1 MSRRDPRDLLATI
14 VAAEE
19 VSDEREPFRLY
30 YTNGGP
36 VILAPPKWLDGE
48 PVPSSVEVDDL
59 EERGWVRVYPSEG
72 SGRDFASTVRGQEVA
87 RAYARERAAAEASV
101 VSLDWPSVNPVLERF
116 LGAYESQGAPE
127 HGVECQSVLNG
138 LDDPSGSRAL
148 VRELVRGGYLD
159 AVNEIDQSDIPVT
172 VRPSLIALRI
182 MGRWP
187 VTAPEAALDGLVEA
201 LNTAIVATDDEGQK
215 SKLTRI
221 RDGLLGAGRDVAL
234 AYFEKKVGI

>member
-1 MSRRDPRDLLATI
+1 
-14 VAAEE
+14 
-19 VSDEREPFRLY
+19 
-30 YTNGGP
+30 
-36 VILAPPKWLDGE
+36 
-48 PVPSSVEVDDL
+48 
-59 EERGWVRVYPSEG
+59 
-72 SGRDFASTVRGQEVA
+72 
-87 RAYARERAAAEASV
+87 
-101 VSLDWPSVNPVLERF
+101 
-116 LGAYESQGAPE
+116 
-127 HGVECQSVLNG
+127 
-138 LDDPSGSRAL
+138 

-187 VTAPEAALDGLVEA
+187 VTAPEAALGGLVEA
-201 LNTAIVATDDEGQK
+201 LNTAIVSTDDESQK

>member
-1 MSRRDPRDLLATI
+1 MLATI
-14 VAAEE
+14 VAAEDA
-19 VSDEREPFRLY
+19 SGEREPFRLWY
-30 YTNGGP
+30 GSGGP
-36 VILAPPKWLDGE
+36 VILAPPKWPDDE

-72 SGRDFASTVRGQEVA
+72 SGRGFASTVRGQEVA
-87 RAYARERAAAEASV
+87 QAYARERAAAEASA

-116 LGAYESQGAPE
+116 LEAYESQGAPE
-127 HGVECQSVLNG
+127 HGVECQVVLNA
-138 LDDPSGSRAL
+138 LDDPAGSRAL

-172 VRPSLIALRI
+172 VRPSSVALRV
-182 MGRWP
+182 MARWP
-187 VTAPEAALDGLVEA
+187 ETGPEAALDGLVEA
-201 LNTAIVATDDEGQK
+201 LNITIASTDDDAK
-215 SKLTRI
+215 RSKLTHI